1 MRAIRQVM
9 TTKPKNSKFF
19 DHFIKVN
26 GERATADVA
35 DEEIIKY
42 LRNFYMDLSYGNV
55 QQEKYMQY
63 LWTDPRIIRI
73 AIADSHQKLMSNY
86 IIAES
91 LKFARGANFNP
102 TLLEQYEPTLIEAQS
117 RYMTYTILNKGLM
130 DFSMSGDP
138 AHLIQISVQ
147 FNNPMNRGIRGAVL

>member
-1 MRAIRQVM
+1 
-9 TTKPKNSKFF
+9 
-19 DHFIKVN
+19 
-26 GERATADVA
+26 
-35 DEEIIKY
+35 
-42 LRNFYMDLSYGNV
+42 
-55 QQEKYMQY
+55 MQY